1 MQSTSTLKG
10 KLIVMNFLEYA
21 VWGAWLI
28 SLGVYLGT
36 LDFTGGQ
43 IGAFFA
49 TMGIASIFMPTLMG
63 IVADKWIPDER
74 LTSICHLIAGGLMI
88 AAAQVTDFTSLY
100 TLILLSV
107 CFYMPTLGLTNATA
121 YSALNRAGLL

>member
-63 IVADKWIPDER
+63 IVADKWIPDEDRKSTR
-74 LTSICHLIAGGLMI
+74 LNSSHRT
-88 AAAQVTDFTSLY
+88 
-100 TLILLSV
+100 
-107 CFYMPTLGLTNATA
+107 
-121 YSALNRAGLL
+121 